1 MQIAQAY
8 SLSGYCYSLSA
19 IQCKDCKQTD
29 AIKMA
34 FLARIH
40 NTAYIRIN

>member
-19 IQCKDCKQTD
+19 IQCKQTD